1 LRSLRLSSSAAA
13 SAALGHPRSKTS
25 RVAALPARGRSPV
38 ALTVFIFS
46 AATLE
51 ARDIKSGTDWST
63 ASNSGSAL
71 FTVDN

>member
-1 LRSLRLSSSAAA
+1 
-13 SAALGHPRSKTS
+13 
-25 RVAALPARGRSPV
+25 V